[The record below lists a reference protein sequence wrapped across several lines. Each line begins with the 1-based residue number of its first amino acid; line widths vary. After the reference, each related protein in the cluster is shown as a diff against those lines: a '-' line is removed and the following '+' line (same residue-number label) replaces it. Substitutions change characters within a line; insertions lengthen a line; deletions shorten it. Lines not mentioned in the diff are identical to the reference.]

1 MFCNFF
7 RPKLQVVEASPLHLQ
22 QKQTKRDMK
31 TTNRREGILSK
42 TEYDIMSIIW
52 DVNRSVSARE
62 IYDLLPEPQPA
73 YTTLANEMRML
84 YEKGFVDHFKK
95 DGEGKTHHYIARI
108 GKAEY
113 VRKAMH
119 DVKRTFFGGSLRSM
133 LSYFIREEEIS
144 EEELINFLHE
154 MEAPSQ
160 PSPEEEGQISTNKN
174 TPSSGE
180 EGQISTNKNTPSSG
194 EEGQVSTNKNTP
206 SSGGVGGGP
215 NIN

>member
-1 MFCNFF
+1 MFCNFL

-22 QKQTKRDMK
+22 RKQTKCDMK
-31 TTNRREGILSK
+31 TTNRRESILSK

-52 DVNRSVSARE
+52 DFNHSVSARE
-62 IYDLLPEPQPA
+62 IYDQLPEPKPA

-95 DGEGKTHHYIARI
+95 EGEGKTHHYIARV

-144 EEELINFLHE
+144 EEELIEFLHE
-154 MEAPSQ
+154 LE
-160 PSPEEEGQISTNKN
+160 
-174 TPSSGE
+174 TPSESPRGE
-180 EGQISTNKNTPSSG
+180 S
-194 EEGQVSTNKNTP
+194 
-206 SSGGVGGGP
+206 
-215 NIN
+215 